1 MLAGNTQTGLSRGAP
16 YPLLF
21 DKIPPKPP
29 PKAPDTVPPKPPP
42 KAPSRDDDQRIPPKP
57 PPKAPSQA

>member
-1 MLAGNTQTGLSRGAP
+1 MLAGNTQPGLSRGAP

-29 PKAPDTVPPKPPP
+29 PKAPT
-42 KAPSRDDDQRIPPKP
+42 RDDDQRIPPKP